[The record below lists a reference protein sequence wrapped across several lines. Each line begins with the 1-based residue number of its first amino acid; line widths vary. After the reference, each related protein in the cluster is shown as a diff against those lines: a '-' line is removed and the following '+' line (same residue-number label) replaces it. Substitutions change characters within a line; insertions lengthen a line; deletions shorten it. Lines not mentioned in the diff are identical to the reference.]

1 MHVSKNY
8 KSDTLLSPCL
18 TPSLIKPNNNRI
30 NSLVWFSMIL
40 ALVTLKVHN
49 SFRWT
54 LKTIKTTIDHLSP
67 LSSEEIQQWKI
78 QRKNHREISI
88 SKTCAQL
95 QNINYQWNEFMFT
108 MASLTKMYCLVH
120 ATWCLN
126 YHCIQWQLNLNLLS
140 NQMNIN

>member
-1 MHVSKNY
+1 MCPKITSQ
-8 KSDTLLSPCL
+8 TLSYPPASPL
-18 TPSLIKPNNNRI
+18 P
-30 NSLVWFSMIL
+30 
-40 ALVTLKVHN
+40 LKKQTTIESIVLN
-49 SFRWT
+49 DFRWFW
-54 LKTIKTTIDHLSP
+54 LWWPSKYIIPFGEHKTIKTTIDHLSP
-67 LSSEEIQQWKI
+67 LSSDEEIQQWKI
-78 QRKNHREISI
+78 RRKNHREISI

-140 NQMNIN
+140 NQMIIN

>member
-1 MHVSKNY
+1 MCPKITSQ
-8 KSDTLLSPCL
+8 TLSYPPASPL
-18 TPSLIKPNNNRI
+18 P
-30 NSLVWFSMIL
+30 
-40 ALVTLKVHN
+40 LK
-49 SFRWT
+49 
-54 LKTIKTTIDHLSP
+54 KKTTIESIVLYDFRWFWLWWPSKYIIPFGEHLKQSKPQLTTYP
-67 LSSEEIQQWKI
+67 LCHQEIQQWKI

-95 QNINYQWNEFMFT
+95 QNINYKWNEFMFI

-120 ATWCLN
+120 TIWCLN